1 MKSKSLNR
9 YISLLI
15 LFILFQPLQAEEEID
30 IWNKEIKEKS
40 QTIKPNNNILNDTIN
55 SEVFKKIN
63 KDNDIKIENEILE
76 NSKNVKIFGIYDP
89 AENNFDLNMWTQ
101 TEAEKVRSSFKRI
114 NKIELSSTAANLFEN
129 TILSFAYP
137 PKSMN
142 EEEFVNLKINWMIEN
157 KRIDLIEKFLKQ
169 NNTFPNKKKLIQY

>member
-55 SEVFKKIN
+55 SEVFQKIN

-114 NKIELSSTAANLFEN
+114 NKI
-129 TILSFAYP
+129 
-137 PKSMN
+137 
-142 EEEFVNLKINWMIEN
+142 
-157 KRIDLIEKFLKQ
+157 
-169 NNTFPNKKKLIQY
+169 